1 MMTEEAKVKETQEEI
16 EVLVQEDPVEAE
28 EAEEAVTPEDEL
40 DRYTKNVSKRVNKL
54 NQRAK
59 EAEDRAVL
67 AEQLLVQKDAENQAL
82 RQQTSALGQ
91 NVLTAEEQSVESK
104 TLQADELYK
113 KAVESGDAELM
124 SKADTLKSDLAIQ
137 KEKLR
142 IAKNRQSHETQE
154 YQIPQQSYQQPI
166 QEKAP
171 EPTPEALEWAKEN
184 PWYNDKS
191 DIKNTE
197 ATQYAYFTH
206 FNLINEGFEA
216 DSDEYYGELNQRV
229 FKVYPDLGTSKKA
242 NKKDERPSVQRVAST
257 SIGSRQKTQGNKNG
271 VSFSKSEVERLRGLK
286 PYNMSEEDWLKQV
299 AKQKQKISQREA
311 R

>member
-1 MMTEEAKVKETQEEI
+1 MNEEARAEEVKEEV
-16 EVLVQEDPVEAE
+16 EVLIQEDPVETE
-28 EAEEAVTPEDEL
+28 ETEEAVSSEEEL

-59 EAEDRAVL
+59 EAEERAL
-67 AEQLLVQKDAENQAL
+67 QAEQLLAQKDAENQAL

-91 NVLTAEEQSVESK
+91 NVLTAEEQSIESK
-104 TLQADELYK
+104 EQQANELYK
-113 KAVESGDAELM
+113 KAVDSGDAELM

-142 IAKNRQSHETQE
+142 IAKNRQSQETQE
-154 YQIPQQSYQQPI
+154 FQNPQQIYQQPI
-166 QEKAP
+166 QEQAP
-171 EPTPEALEWAKEN
+171 EPTQEALSWAKDN
-184 PWYNDKS
+184 PWYGDQTES
-191 DIKNTE
+191 KNAE

-216 DSDEYYGELNQRV
+216 DSNDYYDELNTRV
-229 FKVYPDLGTSKKA
+229 FKVYPELGASKKA
-242 NKKDERPSVQRVAST
+242 NKKDDRPSVQRVASA
-257 SIGSRQKTQGNKNG
+257 SVGSRQKTQGNKNG